1 MFRVARQRRA
11 RCPFVKNVNQNLRT
25 LRFEING
32 LSEAARC
39 CSHAGCIFPSPTP
52 PYPGART
59 PTWLLLLPAICA
71 ATLILIAAVQ
81 PWITLTQAFRDVQA
95 VVYKIE
101 NRDLIPL
108 AGFLSN
114 FGIMA
119 WVATFAISGFSALM
133 IRSKRQT
140 VLLGSLSILTLVLA
154 LDDFFIIH
162 ERVGPK
168 NLGIPEKLFFLTY
181 GLSAIAIVIAFFKR
195 YSRRGRRSVADCL
208 HVLFHQRD
216 GGRFLY
222 SGWCAASVVGRW
234 GQAGGYRL
242 LVRLLQPSCLVQS

>member
-1 MFRVARQRRA
+1 M
-11 RCPFVKNVNQNLRT
+11 
-25 LRFEING
+25 
-32 LSEAARC
+32 
-39 CSHAGCIFPSPTP
+39 
-52 PYPGART
+52 
-59 PTWLLLLPAICA
+59 LLPAICA

-181 GLSAIAIVIAFFKR
+181 GLSAIAIVIAFFKDIR
-195 YSRRGRRSVADCL
+195 DMAGDLLLIAFICFFTSVTVDAFYIL
-208 HVLFHQRD
+208 D
-216 GGRFLY
+216 GVPHRLLEDGAKLVGIAY
-222 SGWCAASVVGRW
+222 WCAFCS
-234 GQAGGYRL
+234 RL
-242 LVRLLQPSCLVQS
+242 AWCSLEADRR